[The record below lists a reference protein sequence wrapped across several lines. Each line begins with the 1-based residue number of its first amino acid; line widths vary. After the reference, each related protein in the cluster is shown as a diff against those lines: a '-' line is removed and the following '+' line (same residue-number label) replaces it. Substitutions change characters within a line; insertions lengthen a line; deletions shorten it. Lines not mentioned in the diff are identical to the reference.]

1 MSSTDISMSNYWHD
15 KAAVVTGGARG
26 QGASVAQ
33 LLLEAGALVVVMDC
47 LPDADSAWSDLQHLA
62 KELPGQLHNL
72 HADVA
77 SEKAWAMAAQAVRV
91 CGRGLYGLVN
101 NAGITGPRNTVT
113 HTVLDDWERVI
124 GVNLTG
130 AMLGIRALAPL
141 MPPGGSIL
149 NISSTVGMTGYYS
162 AAYST
167 SKWALRG
174 LTRSA
179 AMELAPSGV
188 RVNCVCPGVV
198 DTEMIRSN
206 LTLVNA
212 LQGVI
217 PLRGMAAPRQIA
229 DVMFFLL
236 GPQSSY
242 VTGADIAVDGGIT
255 GCGTYW
261 PVAHAIGALAH
272 GESRQE
278 VRQGRATEQDVD
290 SVAETA
296 GTLKHQL

>member
-1 MSSTDISMSNYWHD
+1 MNATDISINHYWQD
-15 KAAVVTGGARG
+15 KSVVVTGGARG
-26 QGASVAQ
+26 QGAAVTLM
-33 LLLEAGALVVVMDC
+33 LLQAGAMVFVMDY
-47 LPDADSAWSDLQHLA
+47 LPEPDPTWTDLQQQALG
-62 KELPGQLHNL
+62 LPGRLCTLHL
-72 HADVA
+72 DVA
-77 SEKAWAMAAQAVRV
+77 TASGWEVAAQAVRS
-91 CGRGLYGLVN
+91 CGRELYGLVN

-113 HTVLDDWERVI
+113 RTVLDDWERVI

-141 MPPGGSIL
+141 MPPGASIL

-179 AMELAPSGV
+179 AMELAPSGI

-217 PLRGMAAPRQIA
+217 PLQGMAAPRQIA

-236 GPQSSY
+236 GPRSSY
-242 VTGADIAVDGGIT
+242 MTGADIAVDGGIT

-261 PVAHAIGALAH
+261 PVAHATGALAH
-272 GESRQE
+272 AESRRDA
-278 VRQGRATEQDVD
+278 RQGYAMEQDVG
-290 SVAETA
+290 SVAEVI
-296 GTLKHQL
+296 GTSKY